1 MRLWKDPRFE
11 RESWCVR
18 LNHQKC
24 RVLIDD
30 ANPFLS
36 QLDQK
41 GHLRDIAEDEPL
53 HGFDPGH
60 EFALIPKRERPAG
73 RSGEEARPGQVERKA
88 WKWGSYDRIVSLV
101 RPMHGVA
108 DLEGSMGD
116 DPVTRSEEI
125 GKAVV
130 LEDEKLIL
138 VQEVIVDLA
147 RVDRGEREP
156 GAAGAPAATIGR
168 CGPGSGDSGTMS
180 IPMRSRHPSYDNTYY
195 VSFDG
200 VAPTRDH
207 CGLFFLPTK
216 PRLRRRPGQ
225 IGPQLPVFRGAPD
238 SGVMT

>member
-1 MRLWKDPRFE
+1 
-11 RESWCVR
+11 
-18 LNHQKC
+18 
-24 RVLIDD
+24 
-30 ANPFLS
+30 
-36 QLDQK
+36 
-41 GHLRDIAEDEPL
+41 
-53 HGFDPGH
+53 
-60 EFALIPKRERPAG
+60 
-73 RSGEEARPGQVERKA
+73 
-88 WKWGSYDRIVSLV
+88 
-101 RPMHGVA
+101 MHGVA

-207 CGLFFLPTK
+207 CGLFFLPTVREHGGEALA
-216 PRLRRRPGQ
+216 PVELIELRTQTLQALDRERKA
-225 IGPQLPVFRGAPD
+225 IALLSLAED
-238 SGVMT
+238 SLRDGRHDLARELLQAVTTRYPEVRVVIEKAGHVLELLQAAEGKKAK